1 MLEGYRLKLIEDW
14 QSAWR
19 WSSIRFLATG
29 GVIQGSLLAFPAQLQ
44 QYLPPWLLSGLAEFA
59 LFCVIAGG
67 VGRITVMER
76 DHDGPHSSG

>member
-1 MLEGYRLKLIEDW
+1 MFEGYRLRLIYDW
-14 QSAWR
+14 KQAWR
-19 WSSIRFLATG
+19 WSSMRFLAVG

-67 VGRITVMER
+67 VSRITFMEKTNV
-76 DHDGPHSSG
+76 DH